1 MATLCLSLKVAATAP
16 KKRIASQKSKSK
28 ITMAQSNKKL
38 KHPLPQVPPPPA
50 IKRAQKRAIL
60 VSPKGG
66 VAWGNYLGEKSS
78 PRLD

>member
-1 MATLCLSLKVAATAP
+1 
-16 KKRIASQKSKSK
+16 
-28 ITMAQSNKKL
+28 MAQSNKKL
-38 KHPLPQVPPPPA
+38 KHPLPQVPPPPPA